1 MVKGMEQQNLTG
13 EMDETVVGE
22 KKSEREMALV

>member
-1 MVKGMEQQNLTG
+1 MKGMEQQNLAG

-22 KKSEREMALV
+22 KKSELEMALV